1 MGAEDVIANGPLL
14 RPPDPVSP
22 GRVAVVTGAA
32 SGIGFGLAERFAAEG
47 LHVVMADVEEPAL
60 SKAAATLAESGASVL
75 PVVTDVADLAA
86 VEALRDAALS
96 QFGAVHV
103 VCNNAGVGGPHGP
116 LWECPPGEWDWVL
129 GVNLNGVMNGVRAFM
144 PVLLSQDAGHL
155 VNTSS
160 IFGAF
165 AGTLGPYGVS
175 KHAVTALTETLYFNL
190 KSQGVAHVGV
200 SVLCPGAVRT
210 NFGTSSRNR
219 PAGAGPAAP
228 GTPARRGR
236 AGLGRAVRRTRRSS
250 GRPRPRWRGW
260 CWTGSGRDG
269 STSSR
274 RTTGTGRCCGGAGR
288 SSRAGRRPRR
298 LISSDSATPPG
309 RSLSG
314 ESCTVR
320 SIPGF

>member
-1 MGAEDVIANGPLL
+1 MSAKDVVANGPLL

-47 LHVVMADVEEPAL
+47 MHVVMADVEEPAL
-60 SKAAATLAESGASVL
+60 AKAAATLAESGASVL
-75 PVVTDVADLAA
+75 PVVTDVADLSA

-144 PVLLSQDAGHL
+144 PVLLSQDTGHL

-190 KSQGVAHVGV
+190 TSQGVAHVGV

-228 GTPARRGR
+228 RDAAERASAERFDELSVLGASPAEVAGMVVDGIRSRRFYILTSDNRHAAVLRRGEEIV
-236 AGLGRAVRRTRRSS
+236 AGG
-250 GRPRPRWRGW
+250 PP
-260 CWTGSGRDG
+260 
-269 STSSR
+269 
-274 RTTGTGRCCGGAGR
+274 
-288 SSRAGRRPRR
+288 
-298 LISSDSATPPG
+298 SAP
-309 RSLSG
+309 
-314 ESCTVR
+314 VD
-320 SIPGF
+320 FA

>member
-1 MGAEDVIANGPLL
+1 MGAKDVIANGPLP

-60 SKAAATLAESGASVL
+60 STAAATLAESGASVL
-75 PVVTDVADLAA
+75 PVVTDVADLSA

-116 LWECPPGEWDWVL
+116 LWECPPGEWEWVL

-144 PVLLSQDAGHL
+144 PVLLNQDAGHL
-155 VNTSS
+155 LNTSS

-190 KSQGVAHVGV
+190 QSQGVAHVGV

-219 PAGAGPAAP
+219 PAGAAPAAP
-228 GTPARRGR
+228 RDAAERASAERFDELSVLGASPAEVAGMVVDGIRSRRFYILTSDNRHAAVLRRGEEIV
-236 AGLGRAVRRTRRSS
+236 AGG
-250 GRPRPRWRGW
+250 PP
-260 CWTGSGRDG
+260 
-269 STSSR
+269 
-274 RTTGTGRCCGGAGR
+274 
-288 SSRAGRRPRR
+288 
-298 LISSDSATPPG
+298 SAP
-309 RSLSG
+309 
-314 ESCTVR
+314 VD
-320 SIPGF
+320 FA